1 MRDVLFVVVPWIV
14 RIVASFA
21 IVLVDERLMSEE
33 LRERAWPPA
42 SRASALVGFD
52 VLAVL
57 VHFAKTR
64 WRPIEA
70 VHRLIWGLLLGILA
84 ASVVLGASL
93 LAVVLL
99 ALALGEP
106 LD

>member
-21 IVLVDERLMSEE
+21 LVMIDERFMSDE

-42 SRASALVGFD
+42 SRASAIVGFD
-52 VLAVL
+52 VLAVV

-64 WRPIEA
+64 WRPLAA
-70 VHRLIWGLLLGILA
+70 VHRLLWGILLGILA
-84 ASVVLGASL
+84 ASVVLGASV

-106 LD
+106 ID